1 MKTILYAIHI
11 IAAIALTFLILLH
24 SGQKGGLSGLFT
36 GGGMATPF
44 SGSSMMEKNLN
55 RITVALGIVF
65 VITTVFLLRYYFRV

>member
-11 IAAIALTFLILLH
+11 IVAIGLTFLILLH

-44 SGSSMMEKNLN
+44 SGSSMMEKNLT
-55 RITVALGIVF
+55 RFTIGLGIVF
-65 VITTVFLLRYYFRV
+65 ALTTVFLIRYYFKV